1 MKCPRCHNEN
11 KYDSLTC
18 DFCMAE
24 LPMTKERIEE
34 IKTKKALERKA
45 KFKKSMTVI
54 IGMGAAVILI
64 IAFVIG
70 YLISKNLIF

>member
-24 LPMTKERIEE
+24 LPMTKEREEE
-34 IKTKKALERKA
+34 IKIKKALERKA

-54 IGMGAAVILI
+54 IGMGAAVTI
-64 IAFVIG
+64 IVAFVIG
-70 YLISKNLIF
+70 YLIYKNLIF

>member
-24 LPMTKERIEE
+24 LPMTKEREEE

-45 KFKKSMTVI
+45 KFRKSMTVL
-54 IGMGAAVILI
+54 IGMGAAVTI
-64 IAFVIG
+64 IVAFVIG
-70 YLISKNLIF
+70 YLIYKNLIF